1 MENLQNFTIC
11 GIIFSK
17 KELKM
22 KVLGKLFKQTEAENY
37 KDVLRMLPD
46 AVFIVELTG
55 EISWV
60 NLRAVTLFETYRKP
74 LIGSFFDE
82 IVADGLLLARKS
94 YDEEK
99 TVATGAF
106 SRNDAEIF
114 VELSAAVHDDQYYVT
129 VRDITTLTELLNLAE
144 NTGKLNKEKNYML
157 CKLSNDIKSPLQ
169 SISGFSQAL
178 LDGLGG
184 ELNEKQSKYIKI
196 INKNSVELAHFL
208 DKLLEFSLV
217 ESTMYKLDY
226 RNFDIINT
234 VQNVI
239 KTATL
244 SSNTQEINVDTDT
257 LLKKIVYSDENA
269 IKIVLQNLIDTMLK
283 MSETGM
289 IEIKIAN
296 PEGEDTDK
304 CQIMVSGVGIGLSEI
319 EKASL
324 FNPYALLEKSNK
336 KGLLR
341 SISLAS
347 VEMLVKKLGG
357 SVWVETNTAYGT
369 AFNVSFPGGKG

>member
-1 MENLQNFTIC
+1 
-11 GIIFSK
+11 
-17 KELKM
+17 
-22 KVLGKLFKQTEAENY
+22 
-37 KDVLRMLPD
+37 
-46 AVFIVELTG
+46 
-55 EISWV
+55 
-60 NLRAVTLFETYRKP
+60 
-74 LIGSFFDE
+74 
-82 IVADGLLLARKS
+82 
-94 YDEEK
+94 
-99 TVATGAF
+99 
-106 SRNDAEIF
+106 
-114 VELSAAVHDDQYYVT
+114 
-129 VRDITTLTELLNLAE
+129 
-144 NTGKLNKEKNYML
+144 
-157 CKLSNDIKSPLQ
+157 
-169 SISGFSQAL
+169 
-178 LDGLGG
+178 
-184 ELNEKQSKYIKI
+184 
-196 INKNSVELAHFL
+196 
-208 DKLLEFSLV
+208 
-217 ESTMYKLDY
+217 MYKLDY

-239 KTATL
+239 KTMTL

-269 IKIVLQNLIDTMLK
+269 IKIVMQNLIDTMLK

-289 IEIKIAN
+289 IEVKIAN

-347 VEMLVKKLGG
+347 VETLVKKLGG

-369 AFNVSFPGGKG
+369 AFNVSFPGGKE